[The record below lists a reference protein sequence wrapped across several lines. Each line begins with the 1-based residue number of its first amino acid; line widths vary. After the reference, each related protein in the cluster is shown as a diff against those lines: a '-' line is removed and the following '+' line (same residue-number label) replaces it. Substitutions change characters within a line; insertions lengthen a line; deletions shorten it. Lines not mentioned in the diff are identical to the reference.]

1 MSDKERVIKAILN
14 AMDCDFGFA
23 CAVPGNW
30 GIPESIVFKEES
42 GLLRFINHLGA
53 SKVDV
58 VKQGDMFYD
67 LPVQPELLL
76 HFNDVNLRLTIRRKD
91 TIKDHYLSVVKER
104 DELKRKVYGDP
115 KKYHVGQD
123 DCLHD
128 VLRKQN
134 VQATDANVIMLLK
147 YNSNVLE
154 YGQLIPGMELTIPA
168 VWNKEQIK
176 YTGTNYVPICI
187 GCYQVE
193 NHEGLL
199 EALHDHMGDTY
210 FNLFIAN
217 HFDSQQPRSYP
228 CVVRIARPERL
239 SLLGIINPEDVVK
252 EMLETSTGY
261 FKLTYAYSEV
271 L

>member
-1 MSDKERVIKAILN
+1 M
-14 AMDCDFGFA
+14 
-23 CAVPGNW
+23 
-30 GIPESIVFKEES
+30 
-42 GLLRFINHLGA
+42 
-53 SKVDV
+53 
-58 VKQGDMFYD
+58 
-67 LPVQPELLL
+67 
-76 HFNDVNLRLTIRRKD
+76 
-91 TIKDHYLSVVKER
+91 
-104 DELKRKVYGDP
+104 
-115 KKYHVGQD
+115 GQD

-199 EALHDHMGDTY
+199 GALRDHMGDTY

-228 CVVRIARPERL
+228 CVVRIARSERL

-252 EMLETSTGY
+252 GLLCTIGN
-261 FKLTYAYSEV
+261 FKGLDYHPIIALVCYEKPSEFCHRHLV
-271 L
+271 SDWLNAAGFECEEFKKIKNKEE